1 MRIEYFDSFKGPN
14 PYDFLSNFYV
24 SPVELLGNSY
34 QTGEH
39 AFQAFKAAD
48 MYDHEWIANQSSPDT
63 AKLAGRSIELRSDW
77 EAVKYD
83 VMVAVLRAKFA
94 PGSEL
99 SDKLMATGNALLVEG
114 TDWNDRVWGMSLPSK
129 RGRNWL
135 GVLLM
140 ARRAELLS
148 GEEDTDNISRLFYIS
163 RIYMS

>member
-1 MRIEYFDSFKGPN
+1 MKIEYFDSFKGPN
-14 PYDFLSNFYV
+14 PYDFLSNFYLN
-24 SPVELLGNSY
+24 PVILLGNSY
-34 QTGEH
+34 KTGEH
-39 AFQAFKAAD
+39 AFQAFKAAN
-48 MYDHEWIANQSSPDT
+48 MIDHEWVANQKTPSLS
-63 AKLAGRSIELRSDW
+63 KQAGRTIDLRPDW

-83 VMVAVLRAKFA
+83 VMVAVLRAKFSK
-94 PGSEL
+94 GSAL
-99 SDKLMATGNALLVEG
+99 ADKLMATGNALLIEG
-114 TDWNDRVWGMSLPSK
+114 TDWNDRVWGVSLPSK